1 MQSTPWKKD
10 TVIQFLEANGNFKS
24 FIDGGIA
31 GIHYR
36 LDGVDFLIYRN
47 DVSVEFYYPA
57 PYNPTLDYSPVESF
71 FIECRPILSKM
82 VRDAADKRLISKK

>member
-1 MQSTPWKKD
+1 MQSTPWNKE
-10 TVIQFLEANGNFKS
+10 TVIKFLEANGSFKS

-36 LDGVDFLIYRN
+36 LNDVDFLIYRN
-47 DVSVEFYYPA
+47 DVSVELYYPA

-71 FIECRPILSKM
+71 FFACRPILSKM
-82 VRDAADKRLISKK
+82 VRDAAYERLISK

>member
-1 MQSTPWKKD
+1 MQSTPCKKD

-36 LDGVDFLIYRN
+36 LGGVDFLIYRN

-57 PYNPTLDYSPVESF
+57 PYNPMLDYSPVESF
-71 FIECRPILSKM
+71 FFECRPILSKM
-82 VRDAADKRLISKK
+82 VRDAADKRSISKK